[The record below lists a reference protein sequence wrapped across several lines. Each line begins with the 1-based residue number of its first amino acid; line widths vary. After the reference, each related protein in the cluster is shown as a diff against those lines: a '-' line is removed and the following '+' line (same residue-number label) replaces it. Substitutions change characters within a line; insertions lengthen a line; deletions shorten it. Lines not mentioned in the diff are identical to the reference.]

1 MFLRNKFIVISAAK
15 LKKDEDTLTS
25 QSLRASSPIGR
36 AFVDGNFCCQE
47 YCFGV
52 VFYVE
57 RKPLLI
63 GEVPTKEAERLT
75 F

>member
-25 QSLRASSPIGR
+25 QSLRASSPIRR
-36 AFVDGNFCCQE
+36 AFVDSKFCYQE
-47 YCFGV
+47 YCCGV
-52 VFYVE
+52 VIYVG

-63 GEVPTKEAERLT
+63 GEVGRL
-75 F
+75 